1 MIKNMEWGAVA
12 YLSHSKYGTCIDG
25 TCTEIGIN
33 NNYNNM
39 TGCGAIAGSS
49 SSSTCNAYN
58 TTTGMLASTT
68 QNIYGVYD
76 MSGGVHELTMANIV
90 NTDGTTMIPGDS
102 EYTTTTYP
110 DAKYYDK
117 YVRVIQVIN
126 YAKYFRIN
134 FIRNGKAYYAD
145 SRDKTLFYSIHRLNH
160 FPINFKITK
169 YDWRIYTK
177 NRKENIKPQ
186 T

>member
-1 MIKNMEWGAVA
+1 MFSVFAFLDTTPTTV
-12 YLSHSKYGTCIDG
+12 Y
-25 TCTEIGIN
+25 
-33 NNYNNM
+33 YNNIK
-39 TGCGAIAGSS
+39 GCVRYSNWNGKR
-49 SSSTCNAYN
+49 T
-58 TTTGMLASTT
+58 
-68 QNIYGVYD
+68 NI
-76 MSGGVHELTMANIV
+76 
-90 NTDGTTMIPGDS
+90 
-102 EYTTTTYP
+102 
-110 DAKYYDK
+110 AKYYGK

-169 YDWRIYTK
+169 YDWRIYIK
-177 NRKENIKPQ
+177 NRKENVKPQ